1 LAHPQEISW
10 TNRSV
15 LRLAKGEDPIAI
27 IEKKARDLALRA
39 RDAGWSGPPYNPI
52 AIADLLK
59 IPVEANASVS
69 DARIIAKDGRLS
81 IQYNPTQ
88 ARTRVRFSIAHE
100 IAHTLF
106 PDVADEIRNR
116 GGNRSVAD
124 DWQLEVLCNIAAAE
138 FVMPTGSMPSS
149 EKLQSIEE
157 MVIQRKRFDVSV
169 ESFLIRAVKMT
180 SEPVAMFCASATRM
194 DADVTRYHVDYS
206 ISSTTAPRLA
216 MRGTLVP
223 RGSAVYSCTAIGYT
237 DKKVENWFS
246 HEHVRV
252 ECVGIPAFF
261 GSSAP
266 RVAGIIRFGKHKRSD
281 PLKFVHGNVLDPQG
295 SAKKVVCQ
303 LVNDQAR
310 FWGGGVAKSA
320 GQKFPEAQ
328 RKFAEWI
335 VSLPRSKRL
344 GSVHFAEV
352 DDSLTIASLVGQ
364 QGFGPASAPR
374 IRYAALEQCFEKVSE
389 FAAKISATVHMP
401 RLGAGQSGGQWE
413 TVEEMVRGTF
423 LPDSVPVTI
432 YDLPPKKTNLPAG
445 FFD

>member
-15 LRLAKGEDPIAI
+15 LRLAKGDDPIGV

-52 AIADLLK
+52 TIADLLK
-59 IPVEANASVS
+59 IPVEANASVA
-69 DARIIAKDGRLS
+69 DARIVVKDRGLT

-106 PDVADEIRNR
+106 PDVAEEIRNR
-116 GGNRSVAD
+116 GGNRSVPD

-157 MVIQRKRFDVSV
+157 MVIERRRFDVSV
-169 ESFLIRAVKMT
+169 EAFLIRAIKMT
-180 SEPVAMFCASATRM
+180 SEPVVMFCASATQI
-194 DADVTRYHVDYS
+194 DANVTRYRVDYS
-206 ISSTTAPRLA
+206 IPSKTAPHLP

-246 HEHVRV
+246 YENLRV

-266 RVAGIIRFGKHKRSD
+266 RVAGIIRFGKR
-281 PLKFVHGNVLDPQG
+281 
-295 SAKKVVCQ
+295 
-303 LVNDQAR
+303 QA
-310 FWGGGVAKSA
+310 
-320 GQKFPEAQ
+320 
-328 RKFAEWI
+328 
-335 VSLPRSKRL
+335 L
-344 GSVHFAEV
+344 
-352 DDSLTIASLVGQ
+352 
-364 QGFGPASAPR
+364 
-374 IRYAALEQCFEKVSE
+374 
-389 FAAKISATVHMP
+389 
-401 RLGAGQSGGQWE
+401 
-413 TVEEMVRGTF
+413 
-423 LPDSVPVTI
+423 
-432 YDLPPKKTNLPAG
+432 
-445 FFD
+445 